1 MAQKITRQPGVRY
14 TASEFGQRQ
23 VYMLGSIQGTSISD
37 LQTKIDNLFKN
48 VVRKEEGNLSIESGR
63 SVQAFVSYSAI
74 EDPHYTQT
82 YVPFE
87 LEFTTTE
94 PFFKGVQQVMNLTVT
109 SGIEDHQYQTQISG
123 TAFAEPEVTYTA
135 PAGSGDT
142 TTAGIHISYAQTG
155 ETVTWSGTGATNY
168 AQYGDVIKFD
178 FPNQIIVRNDTNEEP
193 AGVFP
198 RWEPGTADFTIT
210 FSGVA
215 VGGTLQ
221 FAYQPRYF

>member
-1 MAQKITRQPGVRY
+1 MAITFDGFSLQDSNYITSEIRYRGGPGREVMAQKITRQPGVRY

-123 TAFAEPEVTYTA
+123 TAFAEKWSSHNYNGPLR
-135 PAGSGDT
+135 AG
-142 TTAGIHISYAQTG
+142 
-155 ETVTWSGTGATNY
+155 
-168 AQYGDVIKFD
+168 
-178 FPNQIIVRNDTNEEP
+178 R
-193 AGVFP
+193 
-198 RWEPGTADFTIT
+198 
-210 FSGVA
+210 
-215 VGGTLQ
+215 
-221 FAYQPRYF
+221 